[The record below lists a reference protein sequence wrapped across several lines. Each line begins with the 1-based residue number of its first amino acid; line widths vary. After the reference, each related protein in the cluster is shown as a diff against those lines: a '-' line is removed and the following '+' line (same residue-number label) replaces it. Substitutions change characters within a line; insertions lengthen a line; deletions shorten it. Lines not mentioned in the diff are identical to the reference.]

1 LNLFDD
7 GILLISDEC
16 VVVMMMVVQSLPVL
30 ALPETESDSVV
41 LMTTGLSGD
50 DRGRA
55 SRWIKALGWA
65 RVDDYTCQG
74 EV

>member
-1 LNLFDD
+1 
-7 GILLISDEC
+7 
-16 VVVMMMVVQSLPVL
+16 MMVVQSLPVL